1 MSFITSLPILLK
13 NFTLLRELPFSPL
26 SRVNRFKSTMPAV
39 VTKKFLNTPEQIV
52 DDSINGLV
60 AGNDRLQIS
69 KLCKRVVLR
78 SDIND
83 KTVKN
88 KVSLIAG
95 GGSGHEPFAAGFVGK
110 GFLTAAVCGDIF
122 TSPPSA
128 YVTAALKDVS
138 SEEGTVVFVINYT
151 GDRLNFG
158 LAVERFNQIETVEK
172 PALMVVIGDDI
183 ALEGHG
189 SGSVGRRGLAG
200 AVLVMKIAGAMAE
213 DQIKSEKI
221 AAVAQQ
227 INDCIGTLGV
237 SLSACSIPGKA
248 PMFALEPDEMELGLG
263 IHGEPGCERTKLVDA
278 KAVIDILFK
287 RLEKSE
293 KSCLVKGSKLV
304 VLLNNLGGTSH
315 IEMNVVARESLAWLE
330 QHGYDVARFYSGTVM
345 TSLDGHG
352 ISITVLKVLD
362 DKWLRYLDA
371 PTDASAWTF
380 RKCCINKCDYTQQV
394 SDQEKLEESGVNH
407 GIKLTSEAS
416 ERFEKCLRNACSSIV
431 HVEEELNKLDSK
443 AGDGDCGH
451 TLAKGAKKILQVLDR
466 GDIICTYP
474 AVVFQKLS
482 TIFEMEVGGT
492 AGALYAL
499 MFNAAASAFSDGE
512 LTECLHKALKNGL
525 DAVMRYGEA
534 RPGFRS
540 MVDPLH
546 AAANSIEGCY
556 EKGDWE
562 RLVKEAELAAK
573 ATAQMTARCGR
584 ASYTS
589 EATQVEPDPGAT
601 AVAVWLRSIFEA
613 AF

>member
-1 MSFITSLPILLK
+1 
-13 NFTLLRELPFSPL
+13 
-26 SRVNRFKSTMPAV
+26 MPAV

-158 LAVERFNQIETVEK
+158 LAVERFNQIETV
-172 PALMVVIGDDI
+172 VIIGDDI

-352 ISITVLKVLD
+352 ISITVLKLVS
-362 DKWLRYLDA
+362 KFV
-371 PTDASAWTF
+371 TNS
-380 RKCCINKCDYTQQV
+380 INFYT
-394 SDQEKLEESGVNH
+394 L
-407 GIKLTSEAS
+407 LFLEAS

-451 TLAKGAKKILQVLDR
+451 TLAKGAKS
-466 GDIICTYP
+466 DIICTYP

-499 MFNAAASAFSDGE
+499 MFNAAASAFSDGG

-540 MVDPLH
+540 M
-546 AAANSIEGCY
+546 
-556 EKGDWE
+556 GDWE
-562 RLVKEAELAAK
+562 RLVKVSELAAK